1 MRNKPLLIFLTVIVS
16 ALCLYY
22 LSFTYISRQI
32 ENDATEYATE
42 NGKLNVSKKAAYLD
56 SLWVNP
62 AFNLLGKE
70 LTYKEIKEN
79 EVKLGLDLMGGMHV
93 TMEVDASDILRVL
106 SGNNSNKQFLDAL
119 EEARQMQKT
128 SQAPYLDLFVKT
140 FKQTNP
146 ENISSFYF

>member
-1 MRNKPLLIFLTVIVS
+1 MRNKTLLLTLTAIIS

-22 LSFTYISRQI
+22 LSFTFISRGI
-32 ENDATEYATE
+32 EKDAEEFATE
-42 NGKLNVSKKAAYLD
+42 NGTVNQSKKAAYLD
-56 SLWVNP
+56 SLWLNP

-106 SGNNSNKQFLDAL
+106 SGNNPDKAFTEAL
-119 EEARQMQKT
+119 QAARELQKT
-128 SQAPYLDLFVKT
+128 
-140 FKQTNP
+140 
-146 ENISSFYF
+146 